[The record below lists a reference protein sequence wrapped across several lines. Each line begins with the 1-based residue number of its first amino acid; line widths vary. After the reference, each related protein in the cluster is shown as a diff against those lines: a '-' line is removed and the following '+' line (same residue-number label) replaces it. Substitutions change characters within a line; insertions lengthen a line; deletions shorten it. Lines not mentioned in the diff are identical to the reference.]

1 MGLKLKIIK
10 MTKRLFFVFFISLTL
25 TNASFGQTSKT
36 LWPTIEKQMKP
47 WVRWWW
53 MGSAVDEKNLTQN
66 LSTYQKAGIGGVEIT
81 PIYGAVSYENRYID
95 FLSPKW
101 MSMLQFT
108 ITKSNNLGLGV
119 DMNTGTGWPF
129 GGPQIKP
136 ENAATKLITQKYIL
150 KEGEK
155 LAEAIK
161 VKETKQEAAKLQA
174 VTAYG
179 SNGEVLNLLNR
190 VDANGNLNWLPTKG
204 SWQVYALFAGKTRQ
218 QVKRAAPGGEG
229 FTLDHL
235 DKNSVDVYLKRFDN
249 AFANKPQ
256 GVRSFFN
263 DSYEVYGATW
273 TPTFLDAFKKNRGYD
288 LSNHIKE
295 LVSDEG
301 DLETIKRVKSDYRE
315 TMNELLLTN
324 FTKTWTNWAHR
335 YKSLS
340 KNQAHGSPG
349 NLLDLYSAVDI
360 PETETFGSSYFPIPG
375 LRRNKADVRNVNP
388 DPMMSKFASSAAH
401 TTGKKLVS
409 SETFTWLTEHFK
421 TSFSQCKPEA
431 EQLFLSGVN
440 HIFYHGTT
448 NSPADAAWPGW
459 LFYASVQ
466 MNPTNS
472 LWPQISGLNNYI
484 ARCQSVL
491 QAGKADNELLI
502 YWPVYDVWNKAKGL
516 EMALKVH
523 DVDDWLH
530 PTPFYK
536 LATNLS
542 KSGYAFDFASDN
554 LLAQSAIENGLFK
567 TAATASPYKVLIVP
581 QCDMINLNTLN
592 KILAMATA
600 GATVIFQELPNN
612 VPGLHNL
619 SSRQQQL
626 KVTLSKLNF
635 VEIANGVKQYKIG
648 KGQVLLA
655 SDVQKALQF
664 KAIKRE
670 ELADSGLQFIRRNI
684 AGGKYYYVV
693 NHTAATIDA
702 YLPINETGKVVLMD
716 PQNGAFGLA
725 ATKTENGQFKT
736 RLQLKSGESIIL
748 KITKE
753 NTGIANSWTYLEKP
767 AKAMELTNPWD
778 LHFTQGGPELPAD
791 QQLDKLVTWTALTDV
806 KLQSFSGTGVYTTTF
821 NLPVKN
827 AKEYILNLNEVDES
841 AHVYINGQDVG
852 VLWSIPFEARIG
864 KYLKVGTNT
873 LKIEVVNLMANRI
886 RNMDIHKIKWRNYHE
901 INFVDIN
908 YKDFDASKWDIMP
921 SGLIGPV
928 LITPFY

>member
-1 MGLKLKIIK
+1 MIRKFFSVLLIAIGL
-10 MTKRLFFVFFISLTL
+10 TDVTS
-25 TNASFGQTSKT
+25 AQTVKT
-36 LWPTIEKQMKP
+36 VWPTMEKQMKP

-53 MGSAVDEKNLTQN
+53 MGSAVDEKNLSQN

-81 PIYGAVSYENRYID
+81 PIYGAVGYEANYID

-101 MSMLQFT
+101 MSMLRFT
-108 ITKSNNLGLGV
+108 INKSNSLGLGV

-136 ENAATKLITQKYIL
+136 ENAATKLITQKYTL

-155 LAEAIK
+155 LTEAIK
-161 VKETKQEAAKLQA
+161 VKEAKQEVAKLQA

-179 SNGEVLNLLNR
+179 SKGEVLNLLSLVNEK
-190 VDANGNLNWLPTKG
+190 GNLNWSPTKG
-204 SWQVYALFAGKTRQ
+204 NYEIYALFAGKTRQ

-235 DKNSVDVYLKRFDN
+235 DKTAVDVYLKRFDN
-249 AFANKPQ
+249 AFTNKPQ
-256 GVRSFFN
+256 GIRSFFN
-263 DSYEVYGATW
+263 DSYEVYGANW
-273 TPTFLDAFKKNRGYD
+273 TPTFFEEFKKNRGYD
-288 LSNHIKE
+288 LRNYLRE
-295 LVSDEG
+295 LVGDEG
-301 DLETIKRVKSDYRE
+301 TSETIARVKSDYRE
-315 TMNELLLTN
+315 TMNDLLLNN
-324 FTKTWTNWAHR
+324 FTKPWTTWAHN
-335 YKSLS
+335 YKSLT
-340 KNQAHGSPG
+340 KNQSHGSPG

-375 LRRNKADVRNVNP
+375 LRRNAGDVRNVNP

-448 NSPADAAWPGW
+448 NSPADAVWPGW

-472 LWPQISGLNNYI
+472 LWPQIDGLNNYI

-491 QAGKADNELLI
+491 QSGKADNELLI

-516 EMALKVH
+516 DMALKVH

-536 LATNLS
+536 LAINLS
-542 KSGYAFDFASDN
+542 KTGYSFDFASDN
-554 LLAQSAIENGLFK
+554 LLAQSSIENGLLK
-567 TAATASPYKVLIVP
+567 TATNASPYKVLIIP
-581 QCDMINLNTLN
+581 ECDRMSLSTLN
-592 KILAMATA
+592 KVIAMANA
-600 GATVIFQELPNN
+600 GATIIFQELPKD
-612 VPGLHNL
+612 VPGLNDLAIRHN
-619 SSRQQQL
+619 QL
-626 KVTLSKLNF
+626 KAALARLKFTEVT
-635 VEIANGVKQYKIG
+635 NGVKQYKIG

-655 SDVQKALQF
+655 NDVQKALQF
-664 KAIKRE
+664 RSVNRE
-670 ELADSGLQFIRRNI
+670 ELTDAGLQFIRRSI

-693 NHTAATIDA
+693 NHTAKAIDA
-702 YLPINETGKVVLMD
+702 YLPINENGRVVVMD
-716 PQNGAFGLA
+716 PLNGSVGLA
-725 ATKTENGQFKT
+725 ATKLEGGQFKT

-753 NTGIANSWTYLEKP
+753 SPIVASKWLYLENP
-767 AKAMELTNPWD
+767 ANNIELTNPWN

-791 QQLDKLVTWTALTDV
+791 QKLDKLTSWTNLQDD
-806 KLQSFSGTGVYTTTF
+806 KLQSFSGTGIYTTTF

-827 AKEYILNLNEVDES
+827 AKEYVLNLNQVDES
-841 AHVYINGQDVG
+841 ARVYINGKDVG
-852 VLWSIPFEARIG
+852 ILWSIPFEARIG
-864 KYLKVGTNT
+864 KYLKPDVNT
-873 LKIEVVNLMANRI
+873 IKIEVVNLMANRI
-886 RNMDIHKIKWRNYHE
+886 RKMDINKIKWRNYHE

-908 YKDFDASKWDIMP
+908 YKDFDASKWDVMP

-928 LITPFY
+928 TITPFN